1 MCILYTEPLRVNKFM
16 GKKSKDHYVDSE
28 ELENVWINWANTN
41 SKESWE
47 SILEMVYKIC
57 FGATLKFSP
66 KEESEREEMAHDAF
80 AATIIK
86 IKDGK
91 LKYIAGRGRAFNLI
105 TTAIIRHIQSKK
117 NREKA
122 GRRVYEKFLQK
133 QMQSNDNLRLLKTLH
148 KPCNHTVV
156 SDPNDDTS
164 D

>member
-1 MCILYTEPLRVNKFM
+1 M
-16 GKKSKDHYVDSE
+16 GKKTKDHYVDSKK
-28 ELENVWINWANTN
+28 LENAWIEWSSTN
-41 SKESWE
+41 SKESWDF
-47 SILEMVYKIC
+47 ILEMVYKIC

-66 KEESEREEMAHDAF
+66 KEELEREEMAHDAF

-91 LKYIAGRGRAFNLI
+91 LKYIPGKGRAFNLI

-122 GRRVYEKFLQK
+122 GKRVYEKFFQK
-133 QMQSNDNLRLLKTLH
+133 QIQSNDDLRVLKKLYKSSGQTS
-148 KPCNHTVV
+148 V
-156 SDPNDDTS
+156 SDSNDDTC